1 MAYAFIQDVPAD
13 EAMYREIRK
22 RLGDETPPGLVA
34 HIVIEQEAGLRYV
47 DVWETEADWDRFRA
61 ERAEPTVD
69 GILGELGIPH
79 DHSLVS
85 FDEVEVIDVW
95 LGDALAAQDRL
106 RVTRS

>member
-22 RLGDETPPGLVA
+22 RLGDETPDGLIA
-34 HIVIEQEAGLRYV
+34 HVVLKREGGLRYV
-47 DVWETEADWDRFRA
+47 DVWESEAHWERFRE

-85 FDEVEVIDVW
+85 FEPVEVVDTW
-95 LGDALAAQDRL
+95 LGDRAS
-106 RVTRS
+106 V